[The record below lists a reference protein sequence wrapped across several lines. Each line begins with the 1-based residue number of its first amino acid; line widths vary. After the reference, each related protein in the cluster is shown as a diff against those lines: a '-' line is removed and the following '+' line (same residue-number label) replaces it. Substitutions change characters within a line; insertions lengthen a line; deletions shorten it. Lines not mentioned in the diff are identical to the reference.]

1 MKKYF
6 DNICKYSK
14 KQVYQLLKKSIINQK
29 KEFVITIN
37 SELMMCSENNDI
49 IENILLNK
57 DALIIP
63 DGVSISFSAKIL
75 KARIGDRY
83 PGIELVEDLLKFI
96 NSKGKKLYIYGSKEE
111 IINKFKDVVNTKY
124 KKINIVGSKNGY
136 DYSDEDFFEDVKKY
150 NPDLI
155 LVALGVPKQELLIN
169 KYYNKFKKG
178 VFIGVGGT
186 IDVLSGSKKRA
197 PKIFRVLRIEWLYR
211 IIVEPKRIKRFIK
224 YNLLFILRIIF
235 KRKQLM

>member
-6 DNICKYSK
+6 DNICKYNK
-14 KQVYQLLKKSIINQK
+14 KQVYQLLKESIVNQK

-49 IENILLNK
+49 IENILLNE

-75 KARIGDRY
+75 KVKIGDRY
-83 PGIELVEDLLKFI
+83 PGVELVEDLLKFI
-96 NSKGKKLYIYGSKEE
+96 NSKSKKLYIYGSKEE

>member
-96 NSKGKKLYIYGSKEE
+96 NSKGKKLYIYGSREE

-124 KKINIVGSKNGY
+124 KRINIVGFKNGY

>member
-6 DNICKYSK
+6 DNICKYNK
-14 KQVYQLLKKSIINQK
+14 KQVYQLLKESIVNQK

-49 IENILLNK
+49 IENILLNE

-75 KARIGDRY
+75 KVKIGDRY
-83 PGIELVEDLLKFI
+83 PGVELVEDLLKFI